1 VLQPLIPW
9 PQIAAMSN
17 ILRHEYHRVSD
28 PVAWNVLVDYLPPLR
43 AAVLEIM
50 AGLGEDENL
59 T

>member
-1 VLQPLIPW
+1 
-9 PQIAAMSN
+9 MSN